1 MPQSHIPRRPR
12 YERVAPSAPF
22 KVTDRDLEIVHYV
35 YQHRFLTSDQIT
47 ALTGGSQQGVSRRLN
62 LLFHAG
68 WLDRPR
74 AQLLMPD
81 RLDKRCNHAMI
92 YALGNNGAKYL
103 SGELD
108 LPLSTVN
115 WTAKNSGLKNGF
127 FFEHTL
133 WVAEFMVMVRLACRK
148 EKRLEFISQ
157 EEIVNSRRTLPAA
170 PSKELG
176 FEVEVLLR
184 KDQRKPYRVPVVP
197 DAAFGL
203 RRLGSSKEQ
212 EEMYFFFEADR
223 ATMPIRRASLYRS
236 SFYKKMLGY
245 YHAWKTGTWGAT
257 FHFKN
262 ARVLTITTS
271 MERIGNMVAM
281 GREIDPWKKGLGM
294 FLFAPRAS
302 FSLEQPEK
310 VFERGWIAGNGKKVS
325 ILD

>member
-1 MPQSHIPRRPR
+1 MSQSHILRRPR
-12 YERVAPSAPF
+12 YERIAPSAPF
-22 KVTDRDLEIVHYV
+22 QVTGRDLEIVHYV
-35 YQHRFLTSDQIT
+35 YQHRFLTSEQIT
-47 ALTGGSQQGVSRRLN
+47 ALTGGSQQGVTRRLN

-74 AQLLMPD
+74 AQLLIPD
-81 RLDKRCNHAMI
+81 RLEKRCNHSMI

-115 WTAKNSGLKNGF
+115 WSAKNSGLKNGF

-133 WVAEFMVMVRLACRK
+133 LVSEFMVMVRLACRK

-157 EEIVNSRRTLPAA
+157 EEIVNRRTIVPAA
-170 PSKELG
+170 PAKELG
-176 FEVEVLLR
+176 FEVKVLLR
-184 KDQRKPYRVPVVP
+184 EDQRKPLTIPVVP

-203 RRLGSSKEQ
+203 RRLSGPHKG
-212 EEMYFFFEADR
+212 EEMYYFLEADR

-257 FHFKN
+257 FNFKH

-271 MERIGNMVAM
+271 MERIGNMISM

-294 FLFAPRAS
+294 FLFAPRKG
-302 FSLEQPEK
+302 FSLQQPER
-310 VFERGWIAGNGKKVS
+310 VFDQVWIAGNGKKVS
-325 ILD
+325 VLD

>member
-1 MPQSHIPRRPR
+1 MPQAHTPRRSR
-12 YERVAPSAPF
+12 YERIALTAPF

-35 YQHRFLTSDQIT
+35 YQHRFLTSEQIT
-47 ALTGGSQQGVSRRLN
+47 ALTGGSQQGITRRLN

-74 AQLLMPD
+74 AQLLIPD
-81 RLDKRCNHAMI
+81 RLDRRCNHAMI

-103 SGELD
+103 SGDLD

-133 WVAEFMVMVRLACRK
+133 LVSEFMVMVRLACRK
-148 EKRLEFISQ
+148 EKGLEFISQ
-157 EEIVNSRRTLPAA
+157 EEIVNLRRTVPAA
-170 PSKELG
+170 PAKDLG
-176 FEVEVLLR
+176 FEVQVMLR
-184 KDQRKPYRVPVVP
+184 EGQRKPLTVPVVP

-203 RRLGSSKEQ
+203 RRLDGTKEK
-212 EEMYFFFEADR
+212 EEIYFFLEADR

-245 YHAWKTGTWGAT
+245 YHAWKAGTWGTT

-271 MERIGNMVAM
+271 LERIDNMISM
-281 GREIDPWKKGLGM
+281 GKEIDPWGKGLGM
-294 FLFAPRAS
+294 FLFAPRNR
-302 FSLEQPEK
+302 FNLQQPEQ
-310 VFERGWIAGNGKKVS
+310 VMEPVWLAGNGKKVS